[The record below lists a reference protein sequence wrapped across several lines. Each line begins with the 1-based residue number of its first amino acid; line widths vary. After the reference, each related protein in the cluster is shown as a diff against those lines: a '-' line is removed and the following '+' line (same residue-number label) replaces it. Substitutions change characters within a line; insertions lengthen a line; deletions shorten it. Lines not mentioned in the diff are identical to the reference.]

1 MEEEIKDH
9 TDAIGHGEVDA
20 LTDPPAYDNEHSFCN
35 CENNECI
42 TPYESEQSIGD
53 GIAAEDEHREKEADT
68 TQGKQTTGVT
78 ALPTIRPRQRLKN
91 DLAAAGK
98 NPYIQRE
105 HTCRIHLYR
114 KKGDTEP
121 IDSFEANTTH
131 GFSARAMLLLG
142 AALLGFWALTRM
154 MGKEK

>member
-1 MEEEIKDH
+1 MEEEIKNH

-20 LTDPPAYDNEHSFCN
+20 LTDSPAYDNEHSFCN

-42 TPYESEQSIGD
+42 TPYESDAPINNVILAQNDKPNADASPKQSHQTQSNSTGNGLQRIKQD
-53 GIAAEDEHREKEADT
+53 FLEAD
-68 TQGKQTTGVT
+68 
-78 ALPTIRPRQRLKN
+78 N
-91 DLAAAGK
+91 
-98 NPYIQRE
+98 NPFIERH

-154 MGKEK
+154 IGKEK